1 MKSKK
6 ISSTSQIRELRKSF
20 LKKYNNPKYLKFL
33 DPLYHKKEKNL
44 SKFLNKTKDE
54 YWKLLY
60 SLISEVLSTRYFKY
74 GKGLQSCITRKYSKF
89 LQSQS
94 SIKNLVAIHKQE
106 AEWTLENFKK
116 FLLTD
121 NNISSVRHLL
131 KPLAIDDYE
140 LSLSSEDSSPSET
153 DSSESIEESSADSEQ
168 KAETSDS
175 EVEGSRSKINEE
187 VEDNKKVSAEEI
199 TEDNEESSKKE
210 QIEEVKES
218 NAKE

>member
-6 ISSTSQIRELRKSF
+6 ITSTSQIRELRKSF
-20 LKKYNNPKYLKFL
+20 VKKYNNPKYLKFL
-33 DPLYHKKEKNL
+33 DPLYHKKEKNI

-74 GKGLQSCITRKYSKF
+74 GKGSQACITRKYSKF

-94 SIKNLVAIHKQE
+94 CIRHLVDIHKVE
-106 AEWTLENFKK
+106 TDWTLENFKK

-140 LSLSSEDSSPSET
+140 LALSSEDSSPSESS
-153 DSSESIEESSADSEQ
+153 DSSESLEESSDSEQ

-175 EVEGSRSKINEE
+175 EDTKSKIDEE
-187 VEDNKKVSAEEI
+187 VEGNKKVSTEEI
-199 TEDNEESSKKE
+199 TEAKKESSKEE